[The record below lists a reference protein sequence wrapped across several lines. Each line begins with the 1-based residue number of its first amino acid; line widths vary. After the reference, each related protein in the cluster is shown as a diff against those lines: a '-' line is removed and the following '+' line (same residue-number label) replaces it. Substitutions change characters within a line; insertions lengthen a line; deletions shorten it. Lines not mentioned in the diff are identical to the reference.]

1 VNNYVLSEIW
11 IYPVKSLGG
20 ISCSVA
26 EVKQKGLHNDRRWML
41 VDDQGRFMTQRKMP
55 RMTLFKTFMVGDL
68 VEIRYEGDSMSLPQ
82 VSEGP
87 AVRCQV
93 WSDEV
98 EVVEANP
105 EYHAWFSKRLGF
117 SCRLVFFPEGQTRR
131 TNPVYAESEV
141 SLADGYPI
149 LIIGQSSLDDLNQ
162 RLSEP
167 VKMNRFRPNLV
178 FTGGMPYEEDSWNH
192 FRIGSSSFAGVKPCD
207 RCVLTTVNPE
217 TGETGREPLLTLSR
231 YRIQNEKIYFGQNV
245 VPIELGK
252 INVGDEI
259 SLG

>member
-1 VNNYVLSEIW
+1 
-11 IYPVKSLGG
+11 
-20 ISCSVA
+20 
-26 EVKQKGLHNDRRWML
+26 ML

-105 EYHAWFSKRLGF
+105 EYHAWFSKRL
-117 SCRLVFFPEGQTRR
+117 
-131 TNPVYAESEV
+131 